1 MITLSLD
8 KAHTYVLQ
16 VLDELKNADE
26 LPMIVESEGLDTYKL
41 TEGYIE
47 EAAFKA
53 HKEAPSLLV
62 DGVKGAQEPVKEE
75 EKQADVDYDYR
86 ISFDND
92 GHIATIVMLRETARL
107 ASIKASDST
116 VVIVDYAS
124 EESPIGRMQNNE
136 YVRGTYDDPRLIVKK
151 VWSDNR
157 KPEFLYYSTIS
168 DAATFDLEY
177 IPWIN
182 IENGGITISDKL
194 EYAVLNLL
202 ASMVLDALSLHEKAA
217 LYKAKYQEYLQI
229 SR

>member
-8 KAHTYVLQ
+8 KAHTYILQ
-16 VLDELKNADE
+16 VLDELKNAADM
-26 LPMIVESEGLDTYKL
+26 PMIVEVDNLDTLEL
-41 TEGYIE
+41 TTGYIE

-62 DGVKGAQEPVKEE
+62 DGVTGTQEPVKEE
-75 EKQADVDYDYR
+75 EKQANADYDYR

-168 DAATFDLEY
+168 NATTFDLEY
-177 IPWIN
+177 IPWIK